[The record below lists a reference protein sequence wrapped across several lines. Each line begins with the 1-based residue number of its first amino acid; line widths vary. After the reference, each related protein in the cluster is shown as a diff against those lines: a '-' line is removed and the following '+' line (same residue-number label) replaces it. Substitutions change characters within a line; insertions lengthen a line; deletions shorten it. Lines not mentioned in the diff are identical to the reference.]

1 MTKTTKKKKG
11 GQKKPYESE
20 VVGIRTPIPIRK
32 KVEGLINKHVKPI
45 IVEYKKNLLK

>member
-11 GQKKPYESE
+11 GQEKPYRSK

-32 KVEGLINKHVKPI
+32 KVLELINEHVKPT